1 MLRDIRTRGLCRGDD
16 VQNDSDELTCK
27 KRMCVWYFTPWR
39 VSSYFLIPT
48 TRPVIFSGNIPSDLP
63 LDVGASLSRQK
74 AHSAEA
80 AVRSL
85 LLCGDER
92 SGLSGVQPIPLRISE
107 CPPWQRAYRKDR

>member
-92 SGLSGVQPIPLRISE
+92 SGLSGF
-107 CPPWQRAYRKDR
+107 